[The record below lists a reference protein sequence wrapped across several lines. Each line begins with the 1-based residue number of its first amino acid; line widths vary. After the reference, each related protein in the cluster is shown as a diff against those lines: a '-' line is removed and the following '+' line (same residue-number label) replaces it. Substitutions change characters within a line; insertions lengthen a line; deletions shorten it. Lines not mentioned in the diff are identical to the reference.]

1 METLHVLFK
10 GKSYAFPLP
19 QGAATTLAQAQ
30 QLLAEQLHVPQDA
43 QRLFQ
48 KKKRIDTTNELGT
61 AQVLLGDVCEDTRD
75 AKLYL
80 MTGASTSQIDN
91 MKLTQES
98 VQAEQRKR

>member
-10 GKSYAFPLP
+10 GKSYVFPLP
-19 QGAATTLAQAQ
+19 QGAATTLAHAQ
-30 QLLAEQLHVPQDA
+30 QLLADELHVPQDA

-48 KKKRIDTTNELGT
+48 KKKKIDTTSESR
-61 AQVLLGDVCEDTRD
+61 ARLLVDVCDDTRD

-80 MTGASTSQIDN
+80 MAGASTSQIDS
-91 MKLTQES
+91 MKQTQES